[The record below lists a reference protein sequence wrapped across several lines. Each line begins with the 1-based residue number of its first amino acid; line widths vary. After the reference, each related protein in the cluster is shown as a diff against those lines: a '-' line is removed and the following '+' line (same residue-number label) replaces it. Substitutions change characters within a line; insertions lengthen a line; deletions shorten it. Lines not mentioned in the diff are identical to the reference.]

1 MIDKYINK
9 LNVNPFWGGLIIQAF
24 HGGYNSKE
32 CPLLLHYIILPMVLY
47 GDVRNSLLLINKN
60 TTLTNFVSQN
70 RANLIEL
77 QQHIWILRNPTNQA
91 LTVLHNK
98 EYIQLKEYVEVIK
111 TIDYNNYNDDM
122 RKYLRAATYLG
133 VMLKKETLLDVFKI
147 LKIVP

>member
-9 LNVNPFWGGLIIQAF
+9 LNVNPFWGRLIIQAF
-24 HGGYNSKE
+24 HAGYNNKE
-32 CPLLLHYIILPMVLY
+32 CSLLLHYIILPMVLY

-91 LTVLHNK
+91 LIVLHNK
-98 EYIQLKEYVEVIK
+98 KYIQLKEYVEVIK

-133 VMLKKETLLDVFKI
+133 LMLKKETLLDVFRI

>member
-9 LNVNPFWGGLIIQAF
+9 LNANPFWGGLIIQAF

-47 GDVRNSLLLINKN
+47 GDVRKSLLLINKN

-91 LTVLHNK
+91 LIVLHNK

-133 VMLKKETLLDVFKI
+133 VMLKKETLLDIFKI

>member
-24 HGGYNSKE
+24 HAGYNNKE
-32 CPLLLHYIILPMVLY
+32 CSLLLHYIILPMVLY
-47 GDVRNSLLLINKN
+47 GDVRNSLLLINKK

-77 QQHIWILRNPTNQA
+77 QQHIWILRSPTNQA
-91 LTVLHNK
+91 LIVLHNK

-133 VMLKKETLLDVFKI
+133 VMLKRETLLDVFKI